1 MIYFCC
7 LVQKEKNYLTNIQ
20 ELVASV
26 FQEEHVQRSNVFRCE
41 VSLSHSVKETI
52 LLHQTNRTFVNK
64 LQRIL
69 GGLKFSLL
77 RDKISFCSKKFAANH
92 ESKNTFCMVY
102 SV

>member
-20 ELVASV
+20 ELVSSV

-69 GGLKFSLL
+69 GGLKIF
-77 RDKISFCSKKFAANH
+77 
-92 ESKNTFCMVY
+92 TFKR
-102 SV
+102 